1 MQIILNGREEDIA
14 DGLTAGEL
22 IEGLGLGGRRI
33 AIEVNREV
41 VARSTFST
49 HVLQAGDHVE
59 IIHAIGG
66 G

>member
-41 VARSTFST
+41 VVRSTFST